1 MASTAEPSEA
11 ESRSA
16 SSSARS
22 LDGFFARQIEVPACF
37 PWRRNADNQDDA
49 ERMLEQLLQPFIH
62 TMQWGAEMRVLLDD
76 GNLLDVEVSF
86 DMGVTRLIL
95 AVKEVTREVFFT
107 DIKRVSGPEDAE
119 ESWTTN
125 SE

>member
-1 MASTAEPSEA
+1 
-11 ESRSA
+11 
-16 SSSARS
+16 
-22 LDGFFARQIEVPACF
+22 
-37 PWRRNADNQDDA
+37 
-49 ERMLEQLLQPFIH
+49 
-62 TMQWGAEMRVLLDD
+62 MQWGAEMRVLLDD

-86 DMGVTRLIL
+86 DAGVTRLIL

-125 SE
+125 SKHLSECCTTLVLSSTHFLTFSFEEKRVREYFEVCFRAI